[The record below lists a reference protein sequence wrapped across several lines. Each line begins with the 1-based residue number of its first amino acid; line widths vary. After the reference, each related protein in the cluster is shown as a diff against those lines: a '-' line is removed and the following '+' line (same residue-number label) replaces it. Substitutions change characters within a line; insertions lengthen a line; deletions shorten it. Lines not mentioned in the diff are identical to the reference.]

1 LIFSRSFEP
10 CLTVLAYRQY
20 YVMYRIDPS
29 RTVIKLVVTPLD
41 RLWTDEGGDTQYI
54 QTSSKTWGQLER
66 EVRSLCKKTLAGGV
80 ERFMIQV
87 EVSNTNELGQKTM
100 LMWPTDY
107 LLYEKCLKQ

>member
-1 LIFSRSFEP
+1 
-10 CLTVLAYRQY
+10 
-20 YVMYRIDPS
+20 MYKIDPS

-66 EVRSLCKKTLAGGV
+66 EVRSLCKKTLAAGV